1 MIAVDTNILV
11 YAHRRDSVFH
21 ERAARCIRDLA
32 EGASPWAIP
41 WPCLHEF
48 VAIVTSP
55 RVFKAPTPWSRARSQ
70 IDGWIGSPSV
80 RLLAEE
86 EGYWET
92 LAGLIGSSQVIGPK
106 IHDARI
112 AALAL
117 HHGASALYSADRDF
131 SRFGSLPVR
140 NPL

>member
-1 MIAVDTNILV
+1 LIAVDTNILV

-21 ERAARCIRDLA
+21 ERAARCLRQLA
-32 EGASPWAIP
+32 EDRSPWAIP

-55 RVFKAPTPWSRARSQ
+55 RVFKTPTPWSRARTQ
-70 IDGWIGSPSV
+70 IDAWISSPSV

-86 EGYWET
+86 EGYWDT
-92 LAGLIGSSQVIGPK
+92 FTGLIGSSQVIGPK
-106 IHDARI
+106 VHDARI

-117 HHGASALYSADRDF
+117 HHGVSALYSADRDF
-131 SRFGSLPVR
+131 SRFAPLPVR